1 MIIKIILLIVLVIIY
16 MNPKIDNDSKIKM
29 LSIILSIVVITMP
42 NYKLFFEG
50 FKNENENIKQQK

>member
-1 MIIKIILLIVLVIIY
+1 